1 MKALFFE
8 NKLPKVLA
16 LKAASKF
23 NKLAALGRLSPTRYA
38 EVPEP
43 KLPNPR
49 WLKVRNLACGLC
61 GTDLHLIFMEMDPK
75 IFPAALP
82 GIERKFLGHEL
93 VGEVVQVGSEAG
105 DFRPGDR
112 VAMRIDWPSCFQ
124 LEIDPPCP
132 QCAAGNYMLCENLG
146 RKKLPIDNQ
155 GGGFSPFMVMH
166 RTQPFKIPPE
176 LDADRALLLEP
187 TASALHGVRK
197 AEPRNGDRILVIGG
211 GTIGLLTL
219 AIVKALAPGAD
230 TALLGRYP
238 FQTALAKAMGADE
251 VLTETKDLYQKLAA
265 RTGARYWRGYF
276 GNEILLGGFDI
287 IYDTVGSDHTF
298 QQALRWTKGGGR
310 LVLMGINFA
319 PKALDYSPIWNQE
332 IRVTGINC
340 HATEAGGET
349 SLTQAA
355 RLLADPKF
363 PVAGVITHRF
373 PMDEYKQAIE
383 AFLDKKGSQAVK
395 IVLEHRS

>member
-8 NKLPKVLA
+8 NKLAKVLA
-16 LKAASKF
+16 LKAAATF
-23 NKLAALGRLSPTRYA
+23 NSRAALGRFSPTRYA

-43 KLPNPR
+43 TLPNSR

-82 GIERKFLGHEL
+82 GIARKFLGHEL
-93 VGEVVQVGSEAG
+93 VGEVVQVGAEAG

-124 LEIDPPCP
+124 LEIDPPCR

-146 RKKLPIDNQ
+146 GKKLPIENQ

-166 RTQPFKIPPE
+166 RTQPFKIPPA

-187 TASALHGVRK
+187 TASALHGVLK
-197 AEPRNGDRILVIGG
+197 AAPQNGDRILVIGG

-219 AIVKALAPGAD
+219 AVIKALAPQAD
-230 TALLGRYP
+230 VAILVRYS
-238 FQTALAKAMGADE
+238 FQAALAKTMGADE
-251 VLTETKDLYQKLAA
+251 VLTETKDIHRKLAA
-265 RTGARYWRGYF
+265 RTGARHWRGYF
-276 GNEILLGGFDI
+276 GNEILLGGFEI
-287 IYDTVGSDHTF
+287 IYDTVGNDHTF
-298 QQALRWTKGGGR
+298 NQALRWTRGGGR
-310 LVLMGINFA
+310 LVLMGINFT
-319 PKALDYSPIWNQE
+319 PRALDYSPIWNQE
-332 IRVTGINC
+332 IQVTGINC

-349 SLTQAA
+349 SFAMAA
-355 RLLADPKF
+355 RLLAEPAF
-363 PVAGVITHRF
+363 PVSGVITHRF

-383 AFLDKKGSQAVK
+383 AFLDKKQSKAVK